1 MVREL
6 FFFSPS
12 RKQIIQS
19 LNKVRVCLNVNHL
32 DQQKLKPKLNHKH
45 KHYNL
50 KVKLAVRLRVSK
62 VKVKQ
67 ALGGSGSGRGSAN
80 STSVLRM
87 SLRVCSLAARAR
99 RENEMVDR
107 ICLAYSST
115 GLKGK
120 KKK

>member
-32 DQQKLKPKLNHKH
+32 DQQKLKPKLNHNF
-45 KHYNL
+45 NL
-50 KVKLAVRLRVSK
+50 NLMLAVRVRK

-120 KKK
+120 KKKKKN